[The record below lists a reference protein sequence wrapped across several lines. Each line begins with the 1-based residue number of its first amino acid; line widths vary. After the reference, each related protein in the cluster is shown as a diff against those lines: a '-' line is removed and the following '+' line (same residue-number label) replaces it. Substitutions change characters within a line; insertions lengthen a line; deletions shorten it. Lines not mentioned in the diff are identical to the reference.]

1 MDPNNEPSRN
11 REDHGVLALS
21 IEAAT
26 QATEKTL
33 VAWFGLW
40 RDVRGE
46 LAQRAV
52 NMIEWIEGAQQG
64 TTRLARSVVQRA
76 DEVATTWI
84 DANERVTLGVVH
96 AVHKTGQGASVLVS
110 NAAASLTST
119 RREVAA
125 QA

>member
-1 MDPNNEPSRN
+1 MEPNNEPN
-11 REDHGVLALS
+11 RDHEDQGVLAMS
-21 IEAAT
+21 IESTT

-52 NMIEWIEGAQQG
+52 NLIEWIEGAQQG
-64 TTRLARSVVQRA
+64 TTRVARSIVKRI
-76 DEVATTWI
+76 DEVAGAWI
-84 DANERVTLGVVH
+84 DANERVTLGVVR
-96 AVHKTGQGASVLVS
+96 AVHHTGQSASALVS
-110 NAAASLTST
+110 NTAASLTST
-119 RREVAA
+119 RREVVT